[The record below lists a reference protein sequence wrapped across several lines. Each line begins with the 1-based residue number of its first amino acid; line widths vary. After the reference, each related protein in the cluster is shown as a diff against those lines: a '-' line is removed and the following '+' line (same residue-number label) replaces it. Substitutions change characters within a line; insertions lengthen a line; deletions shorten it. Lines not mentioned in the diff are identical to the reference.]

1 MHSIFLLVSVRFAC
15 LKLDNRIFSGA
26 SGLPIASRPS
36 CVGTKGPTDGGL
48 PVDRNP
54 SVKGIQIPTYMEHSV
69 QVVPIK
75 TEYNGKP
82 CLPGVMVFQF
92 GGAKVMTENVSFKS
106 YFHIIVCFDFV
117 TLQLLVAN
125 RS

>member
-15 LKLDNRIFSGA
+15 LKLDDRIFSGA

-36 CVGTKGPTDGGL
+36 CVGTKGPTDGGQ
-48 PVDRNP
+48 PTVDRNP

-82 CLPGVMVFQF
+82 CLPGVMVFRF
-92 GGAKVMTENVSFKS
+92 GGAKVMTENVSFKK
-106 YFHIIVCFDFV
+106 
-117 TLQLLVAN
+117 LLPDNCVF
-125 RS
+125 